1 MRKKILIVAKTYP
14 TKSKKYTELV
24 CTAGVDKEGNWYRIY
39 PIPTKNLKEYEG
51 FKKYTWIDAE
61 IQKDKSDPRVESYKI
76 NVSSVKLLE
85 TLNRDKNW
93 QFRKDILFKA
103 KIYHSMEEIV
113 NFANNENSLSLC
125 LFKPTKYLN
134 VYFEV
139 KKEEKM
145 TQEEIKAYKNANANL
160 FEHGSSCEVDFQVM
174 PQLSH
179 SIKIV
184 FEDKNGQ
191 KSKMTILDWEIN
203 QLFLKYKNTKEAKEK
218 VKEKLL
224 WMFDRDLYLCLGTM
238 RQMHG
243 WTSNPFTIIGLF
255 YPPKNIGY
263 THSLF

>member
-76 NVSSVKLLE
+76 NVSSVKLLD
-85 TLNRDKNW
+85 TLDTDKNW

-103 KIYHSMEEIV
+103 KVYHSMKEIV
-113 NFANNENSLSLC
+113 NLANNENSLSLC

-160 FEHGSSCEVDFQVM
+160 FEHGSSCAVDFQVM

-184 FEDKNGQ
+184 FEDKNGH
-191 KSKMTILDWEIN
+191 KSKMSILDWEIN

-255 YPPKNIGY
+255 YPPKDIGY
-263 THSLF
+263 AHSLF